1 MDKVTLFEQSLH
13 ILGDREY
20 KRESPTGRECDLWFP
35 IVLAEALNFGS
46 WSFATLRRILPPVSP
61 GVYRL
66 PEDCLRPLKINHS
79 SFELIGRDILLH
91 TTYQPEPDNGLELT
105 YITKAL
111 GKAEIL
117 PDSQPLV
124 LRGLSLLLAARMAPK
139 ITGQPQLSF
148 TLEEAANSA
157 LAEALHKDSLAQHSN
172 DQHPLERILGLSI
185 VG

>member
-105 YITKAL
+105 YITNAL

-117 PDSQPLV
+117 PDSQPLWNPSSASASPV
-124 LRGLSLLLAARMAPK
+124 PASRKSRKPTPPCSTPPTTAPRGCPTPSAALP
-139 ITGQPQLSF
+139 
-148 TLEEAANSA
+148 E
-157 LAEALHKDSLAQHSN
+157 
-172 DQHPLERILGLSI
+172 
-185 VG
+185 

>member
-105 YITKAL
+105 YITNAL

-117 PDSQPLV
+117 PDSPLPARFV
-124 LRGLSLLLAARMAPK
+124 SSAGCPHGPQNHRTAPALLHAGGG
-139 ITGQPQLSF
+139 GQFRPGGSSPQGRPRP
-148 TLEEAANSA
+148 A
-157 LAEALHKDSLAQHSN
+157 LQ
-172 DQHPLERILGLSI
+172 
-185 VG
+185 

>member
-1 MDKVTLFEQSLH
+1 MRPLVPH
-13 ILGDREY
+13 RPGG
-20 KRESPTGRECDLWFP
+20 SPQ
-35 IVLAEALNFGS
+35 
-46 WSFATLRRILPPVSP
+46 LRFLVFRHPAPHPPSRLP

-105 YITKAL
+105 YITNAL

-117 PDSQPLV
+117 PDSQPLF

-157 LAEALHKDSLAQHSN
+157 LAEALHKDALAQHSN

>member
-66 PEDCLRPLKINHS
+66 PEDCL
-79 SFELIGRDILLH
+79 
-91 TTYQPEPDNGLELT
+91 
-105 YITKAL
+105 
-111 GKAEIL
+111 
-117 PDSQPLV
+117 
-124 LRGLSLLLAARMAPK
+124 AP
-139 ITGQPQLSF
+139 
-148 TLEEAANSA
+148 
-157 LAEALHKDSLAQHSN
+157 
-172 DQHPLERILGLSI
+172 
-185 VG
+185 